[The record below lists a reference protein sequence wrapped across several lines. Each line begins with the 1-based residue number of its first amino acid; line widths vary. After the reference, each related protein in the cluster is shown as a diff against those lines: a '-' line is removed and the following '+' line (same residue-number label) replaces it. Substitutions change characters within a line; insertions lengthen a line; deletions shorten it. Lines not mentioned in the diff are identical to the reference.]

1 MRLSLVASLLLST
14 LLISAPASAQ
24 QPPARDPQAVALA
37 AATFRILGGGQ
48 VDLSSLNISATAAA
62 RIYHPQGD
70 ELGVLTIKA
79 RGLSRV
85 RMDLAV
91 GNQTRTTALSGK
103 RASMLRGNGTPSQP
117 VSPTIPF
124 RCNLFPL
131 LSPLADY
138 VQNDLSVTYLGVE
151 FIAGK
156 QAQHILISSKSP
168 GAAVQRFPQAGE
180 FHIYLDSVSLIPL
193 KAVYFTLSTRNTA
206 PLYRIEDLYS
216 DYRQVGSILVP
227 FTVER
232 SLNGHPYARFS
243 LQSVNTNASLSE
255 DDFLLR

>member
-1 MRLSLVASLLLST
+1 MST
-14 LLISAPASAQ
+14 LRISPRLTSAGRLTVISRDASGHPA
-24 QPPARDPQAVALA
+24 
-37 AATFRILGGGQ
+37 
-48 VDLSSLNISATAAA
+48 
-62 RIYHPQGD
+62 
-70 ELGVLTIKA
+70 
-79 RGLSRV
+79 
-85 RMDLAV
+85 
-91 GNQTRTTALSGK
+91 TTN
-103 RASMLRGNGTPSQP
+103 M
-117 VSPTIPF
+117 VS
-124 RCNLFPL
+124 
-131 LSPLADY
+131 
-138 VQNDLSVTYLGVE
+138 SVTGEIEVPSDS
-151 FIAGK
+151 